1 MFSVFN
7 ANIQTD
13 MDKTIVGRH
22 LTTTNS
28 RSVCR
33 ALSGHMRTS
42 SKEALEMRRLT
53 QYVMNTVLD
62 DIFQGTTE
70 QILLQ
75 FNEQSRQLDEISDDS
90 ESFHPQ

>member
-1 MFSVFN
+1 
-7 ANIQTD
+7 
-13 MDKTIVGRH
+13 
-22 LTTTNS
+22 
-28 RSVCR
+28 
-33 ALSGHMRTS
+33 
-42 SKEALEMRRLT
+42 MRRLT

-75 FNEQSRQLDEISDDS
+75 FNEQFRQLDEISDDS